1 MNSEFA
7 DRIKKLSPYLFAELE
22 RLMKEKETQGLDV
35 ISLSVGDP
43 DLPPPSFVLSSLRI
57 EAANPKNH
65 NYSSSR
71 GESRFRQAVA
81 DWYLKRFNVDLDP
94 ETEVIALLGSKEG
107 LANIARA
114 FVNPSDKVLVPDPGY
129 PVYGNGSTI
138 LNGGVPITMPLLEEN
153 DFKPDIETIDPS
165 GVKMM
170 FLNYPNNPTGAT
182 VDKSFLKRI
191 VEFAQENNIIV
202 CYDNPYSEITFD
214 NYDAPSILEIP
225 GGKNVAVE
233 FNSCSKTFNMTG
245 DRIAFATGNEKLI
258 RGLAKVKAQVDSGP
272 SVYIQKV
279 AVRALESY
287 NDKDQPDF
295 LKKNLQIY
303 ASRRDLLVEQLRKL
317 GFACT
322 KPKATFYLWIKCNS
336 SSMEFTKRLLD
347 KGVAVTPGIGF
358 GEHGKNFVRFSLTQ
372 PIEKI
377 AEACRRMNTIFI

>member
-1 MNSEFA
+1 
-7 DRIKKLSPYLFAELE
+7 
-22 RLMKEKETQGLDV
+22 
-35 ISLSVGDP
+35 
-43 DLPPPSFVLSSLRI
+43 
-57 EAANPKNH
+57 
-65 NYSSSR
+65 
-71 GESRFRQAVA
+71 
-81 DWYLKRFNVDLDP
+81 
-94 ETEVIALLGSKEG
+94 
-107 LANIARA
+107 
-114 FVNPSDKVLVPDPGY
+114 
-129 PVYGNGSTI
+129 
-138 LNGGVPITMPLLEEN
+138 MPLLEEN

-191 VEFAQENNIIV
+191 VEFAQENSVIV

-377 AEACRRMNTIFI
+377 AEACRRMNTIFT